1 MNELQSLLALCPA
14 SGPRNAV
21 LPTAPAGFAVPPNHR
36 ALIGAYGP
44 GCFDEF
50 LWVYAEGSAQPGL
63 DLVRQTEE
71 VRRLLR
77 EYPEPDLPAL
87 LAEDGLTTDDLV
99 QWAGTDNADMLFWL
113 PVGEPDDWPTLAVQ
127 AGRLRF
133 ARLPLS
139 STGVLLALLS
149 GEVRLDLFPDDFPS
163 ERPEFSISPYA

>member
-1 MNELQSLLALCPA
+1 MNELQALTALCPP
-14 SGPRNAV
+14 SGRRV
-21 LPTAPAGFAVPPNHR
+21 EVVPAGGTGFEVPPSHR
-36 ALIGAYGP
+36 ALIDAYGP

-50 LWVYAEGSAQPGL
+50 LWVYAEGSARPGL
-63 DLVRQTEE
+63 DIVSGTRES
-71 VRRLLR
+71 RRLLR
-77 EYPEPDLPAL
+77 DYPEPTLPAL

-99 QWAGTDNADMLFWL
+99 QWAVTDNADLLFWL
-113 PVGEPDDWPTLAVQ
+113 PVGEPDAWPTLAVQ

-163 ERPEFSISPYA
+163 EGPVFSIDPYA